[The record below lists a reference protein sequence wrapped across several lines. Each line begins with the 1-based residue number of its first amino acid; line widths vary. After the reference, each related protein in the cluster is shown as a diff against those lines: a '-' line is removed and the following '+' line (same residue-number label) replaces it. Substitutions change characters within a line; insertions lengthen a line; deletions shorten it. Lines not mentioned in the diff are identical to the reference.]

1 MIFSIRNRYLRGLA
15 VWGLVLVTIAAF
27 PFIVLAGGVVDAWN
41 NVAFEWRRCLPERRA
56 AWRLMT
62 FRSVDS

>member
-15 VWGLVLVTIAAF
+15 VWGLVLGFVLAF
-27 PFIVLAGGVVDAWN
+27 PFIVLAGGAVDAWN
-41 NVAFEWRRCLPERRA
+41 NVRASWRDAKDERRA

-62 FRSVDS
+62 FRSVE

>member
-15 VWGLVLVTIAAF
+15 VWGLVLAGVLVFPLVAVVGGIADVCHATA
-27 PFIVLAGGVVDAWN
+27 L
-41 NVAFEWRRCLPERRA
+41 EWRRCLPERRA

-62 FRSVDS
+62 FRSVE